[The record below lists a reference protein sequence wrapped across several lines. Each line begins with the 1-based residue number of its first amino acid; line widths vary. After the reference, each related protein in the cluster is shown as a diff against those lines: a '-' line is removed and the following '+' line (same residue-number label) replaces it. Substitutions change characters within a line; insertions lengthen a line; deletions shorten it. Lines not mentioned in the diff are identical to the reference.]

1 MNLIKYIY
9 LDADSKFNSIII
21 EIDRFRVL
29 EKLFNQNYMPSLS
42 QDNIVILIKFL
53 YFFSVCF
60 IVFQTAFMYS
70 YISNLYNCA

>member
-42 QDNIVILIKFL
+42 QDNI
-53 YFFSVCF
+53 
-60 IVFQTAFMYS
+60 
-70 YISNLYNCA
+70 